1 MLGWASL
8 IFSGFVQ
15 LSIDCMCVDDD
26 TNNECIQSDTVTA
39 MDCTESEMLNDVV
52 AVISSDLAG
61 GQVMLPA
68 FVVLQMELTTVDI
81 FDTFKCKLQTWTV
94 CHCLQ

>member
-1 MLGWASL
+1 
-8 IFSGFVQ
+8 
-15 LSIDCMCVDDD
+15 MCVDDD

-81 FDTFKCKLQTWTV
+81 FDTFKCKLQT
-94 CHCLQ
+94 